1 MNNKRL
7 VRARRA
13 VSLPYFTALGSL
25 LAALVL
31 AVAPAW
37 AQNVDSRIQTLESEL
52 SRLKS
57 EQMELKKEAVAA
69 AAALPTFSYRP
80 GGGLTITAAD
90 QSWAIKFGY
99 EFQMD
104 MMFLAGQDAAREG
117 DFQLFGRRNRPAVYY
132 YWDRG
137 FYEFKW
143 EFDGDG
149 DETGGKDT
157 VSQRSAMLIHFEQ
170 MNPWLPMMQFG
181 MDLSGA
187 GTKYRSS
194 ELTRELPSL
203 DRNNGFNTG
212 SYTGIGFF
220 WENLPA
226 LGLPGNQQ
234 FHYNWVINS
243 MGRSDG
249 REDNSS
255 KNDHL
260 LFWNLNP
267 FAQSKNKWINGIG
280 VSMGAWFGNIDD
292 RNATNS
298 TQSFT
303 MRSQEGPTRVTMF
316 STPVQGRGFH
326 TFLSPS
332 VQYKVGPYQ
341 LRVSAGFDR
350 YNIEQNLDITG
361 DTGGSKQT
369 GGGLVGRLSGTY
381 WKLMN
386 DIMVWSPKGLFT
398 GSSTTPGT
406 LGLGYS
412 FERTDQNCG
421 RPNCDTST
429 GGGTYGRHALIVN
442 EVDLRYWIRPSNSL
456 WLTFKN
462 YDSSNLPTGSQVATG
477 CSKNVSTKA
486 GKDCSW
492 NDAVLGFTW
501 TY

>member
-1 MNNKRL
+1 MKKL
-7 VRARRA
+7 L
-13 VSLPYFTALGSL
+13 SITALGSL

-37 AQNVDSRIQTLESEL
+37 AQNVDSRIQSLENEL
-52 SRLKS
+52 TRLKS

-69 AAALPTFSYRP
+69 AEVMPTFSYRP

-132 YWDRG
+132 YWDKG
-137 FYEFKW
+137 FYEFKA
-143 EFDGDG
+143 ELDMDG

-157 VSQRSAMLIHFEQ
+157 LSQRSAMLIHFEQ
-170 MNPWLPMMQFG
+170 MNPLFPMLQFG
-181 MDLSGA
+181 MDISGA

-194 ELTRELPSL
+194 DLTRELPSL

-212 SYTGIGFF
+212 SYTGIGFL

-234 FHYNWVINS
+234 FHYNWVIHG

-267 FAQSKNKWINGIG
+267 FAESKNKWINGIG

-292 RNATNS
+292 RTVSATTLAGTNS
-298 TQSFT
+298 TQSIG
-303 MRSQEGPTRVTMF
+303 MRSQEGPTRVKFIT
-316 STPVQGRGFH
+316 TPTQGTGFH

-332 VQYKVGPYQ
+332 IQYKVGPYQ

-350 YNIEQNLDITG
+350 YNIEQNLDTAT
-361 DTGGSKQT
+361 DRGGSKQAS
-369 GGGLVGRLSGTY
+369 GGRVGRVEGTY
-381 WKLMN
+381 WKFMN
-386 DIMVWSPKGLFT
+386 DIMVWSPKGFFT
-398 GSSTTPGT
+398 GSTTTPGT
-406 LGLGYS
+406 LGFGYA
-412 FERTDQNCG
+412 FERTDVSCG
-421 RPNCDTST
+421 TPNCDIET
-429 GGGTYGRHALIVN
+429 GAYSRHALIVN
-442 EVDLRYWIRPSNSL
+442 EWDLRYWVRPSASL

-462 YDSSNLPTGSQVATG
+462 YDSSNNPTATQTAVG
-477 CSKNVSTKA
+477 CKKNTSVSTGKGA
-486 GKDCSW
+486 GRDCSW